1 MNAAI
6 YLYLI
11 SVTSEIRFTIG
22 IFITIGISF
31 LLSSPFVLIAANEFN
46 ITDKIKDKIFY
57 CIKTLGIT
65 IFILTFIE
73 CFIPS
78 EKTMYLMIG
87 ANYLEKSGIPT
98 KVEQVINKKLNEYLL
113 EEVKK

>member
-1 MNAAI
+1 MTAAT

-11 SVTSEIRFTIG
+11 SLINNFRESFHYLMILLVIPIVISGVTI
-22 IFITIGISF
+22 
-31 LLSSPFVLIAANEFN
+31 LIWHIEE
-46 ITDKIKDKIFY
+46 IKDKSKPNFWLKSSIVSV
-57 CIKTLGIT
+57 
-65 IFILTFIE
+65 FIASFIS
-73 CFIPS
+73 CFLPS